1 MQFNVGNL
9 MFALLFS
16 IYPNNEQTHH
26 LWVTLVLYCI
36 FDDKQIFAIHKY
48 CDRIVVNITKIY
60 SLSVIRIDWTCNLNP
75 HLSFLLYIFFFSH
88 FYLEWKRCALH
99 VSHTYIP
106 QSFSNADSKHVSPLA
121 SPLVVEIYISV
132 FMNARVCATVCH
144 MP

>member
-26 LWVTLVLYCI
+26 LWVTLVLYYI

-48 CDRIVVNITKIY
+48 CDRIVLNITKIY
-60 SLSVIRIDWTCNLNP
+60 SLSYPNWLNVQFE
-75 HLSFLLYIFFFSH
+75 SSSSISSIYIFFSH